1 METLPVSY
9 PMLQILQEGKKN
21 MAQRETRKR
30 RRERI
35 KAKIRLAIL
44 ALIFAIIL
52 FTISGYIQEQK
63 IALLEENQIII
74 ERTSF
79 TNTEETN
86 LLQQEENAN
95 LTKHALDEAIEESY
109 LGFSTI
115 AKLEVPKINLD
126 TYILKDYTQEGM
138 KVCASKFWGPEPNEV
153 GNFCIAGHN
162 YQQENMFNHLI
173 DLETGDELYLSDNK
187 NGKYVYTIDKIYR
200 VKPENTAP
208 IMQETQGKRMV
219 TLITCVNYS
228 KNRLIVQAVE
238 EEKE

>member
-1 METLPVSY
+1 MN
-9 PMLQILQEGKKN
+9 Q
-21 MAQRETRKR
+21 AETRSTGKR
-30 RRERI
+30 IRQRKRI

-52 FTISGYIQEQK
+52 FAISGYIREEK

-74 ERTSF
+74 ERTSLTNF

-86 LLQQEENAN
+86 SLQQEEN
-95 LTKHALDEAIEESY
+95 LRLDKHKLDEEIEESY

-115 AKLEVPKINLD
+115 AKLEVPKIGLN

-138 KVCASKFWGPEPNEV
+138 KVCASKFWGPEPNEI

-173 DLETGDELYLSDNK
+173 DLEAGDELYLSDNK

-238 EEKE
+238 KEES

>member
-1 METLPVSY
+1 MR
-9 PMLQILQEGKKN
+9 I
-21 MAQRETRKR
+21 QRK
-30 RRERI
+30 RI

-52 FTISGYIQEQK
+52 FTISGYIQEEK
-63 IALLEENQIII
+63 IALLEESQIMI
-74 ERTSF
+74 ERTSVTNF
-79 TNTEETN
+79 TNNIEETN
-86 LLQQEENAN
+86 SLQQGEN
-95 LTKHALDEAIEESY
+95 LSLDKHKLDEKIEESY

-115 AKLEVPKINLD
+115 AKLEVPKINLN

-238 EEKE
+238 KEENE

>member
-1 METLPVSY
+1 
-9 PMLQILQEGKKN
+9 